1 MKGISKRDQKKRKDF
16 FNMELRRKLLKYILF
31 NKKLSVHLRWSG
43 HSNFKRLPSNSS
55 VVKVKRRCILTLRLK
70 TVIKQFRLS
79 RIFFRDFAAFG
90 RVVGL
95 IKKS

>member
-31 NKKLSVHLRWSG
+31 NKKLSVHLRWSA

-55 VVKVKRRCILTLRLK
+55 IVKVKIRCFLTLRRK
-70 TVIKQFRLS
+70 SVIKQFRVS
-79 RIFFRDFAAFG
+79 RIFFRSFAAFG
-90 RVVGL
+90 QLVGV